1 MRSSA
6 GDQLVEVFEGFA
18 RALRNAGMVVGTHDL
33 VTFSD
38 TMGPLDP
45 TDMVDLYWGG
55 RISLVHRRDDIEV
68 YHRVFREYFLSGTNA
83 VTQLVKIR
91 AHEDA
96 PREESVVTFD
106 IPQTDPRADDE
117 PDDEDAT
124 RLGFMASNVAT
135 LKSKSFGECT
145 SREEEALRR
154 IMRRMRL
161 RPPTRRTRRT
171 KPGPGR
177 GKPDLRRTMAA
188 AMRTQGELVDLRR
201 RVRRVRARPL
211 ILILDISGSMAD
223 HSRSLLQ
230 FAWSARRA
238 TDRVEVFAFGTRLS
252 HLTKALTTRSLDK
265 AMTRAG
271 AEVFDWEGGT
281 RIGAAVEEFV
291 KRWGRRGMA
300 RGAIVVICS
309 DGFDRGDPDTLHDA
323 MQKLDRLA
331 HRVLWLHPHRNAG
344 DRDWEPQS
352 LGMAVAV
359 PFCDAILSCR
369 DMAALE
375 EFAKALPQFSSG
387 SIASVVTAGSGRG
400 FVGNTPYGTTK
411 R

>member
-1 MRSSA
+1 MSSPDA
-6 GDQLVEVFEGFA
+6 GDQLVAVLSGFC
-18 RALRNAGMVVGTHDL
+18 RELRGAGVAGGTHDL
-33 VTFSD
+33 IAFAD
-38 TMGPLDP
+38 TMSGPLDP
-45 TDMVDLYWGG
+45 TDIVDLYWGG
-55 RISLVHRRDDIEV
+55 RTTLVHRREDIET
-68 YHRVFREYFLSGTNA
+68 YHRVFRQYFLTKGNPVA
-83 VTQLVKIR
+83 QIVKIR
-91 AHEDA
+91 AHADA

-106 IPQTDPRADDE
+106 IPETDPRADN
-117 PDDEDAT
+117 DDEEEAT
-124 RLGFMASNVAT
+124 RLGLMASNVAT

-145 SREEEALRR
+145 SNEEEALRR

-161 RPPTRRTRRT
+161 RPPTRTTRRT

-177 GKPDLRRTMAA
+177 GKPDLRRTMSA
-188 AMRTQGELVDLRR
+188 AMRTQGELLELRR
-201 RVRRVRARPL
+201 RVRRTRARPV

-238 TDRVEVFAFGTRLS
+238 ADRVEVFAFGTRLS
-252 HLTKALTTRSLDK
+252 HLTKALNTRSLDI

-309 DGFDRGDPDTLHDA
+309 DGFDRGDPETLHKG
-323 MQKLDRLA
+323 MEKLARLA
-331 HRVLWLHPHRNAG
+331 HTVVWLHPARPSGAT
-344 DRDWEPQS
+344 DWVPQS
-352 LGMAVAV
+352 LGMAVAA
-359 PFCDAILSCR
+359 PFCDAVLSCR
-369 DMAALE
+369 DLAALE
-375 EFAKALPQFSSG
+375 EFAKALPGFASG
-387 SIASVVTAGSGRG
+387 NKWRSASRG
-400 FVGNTPYGTTK
+400 VH